1 MYEVDSQNAKPPSG
15 LKPELLTQSSS
26 RSRRQKESRRYY
38 KRSLCQFLRFD
49 ELFSL
54 SIILQ
59 PMSKDEILEVQR
71 LYPQIYIACHT
82 DHIRAVSTAWRISSQ
97 DASILVHL
105 DREAGLSP
113 RRLASHLG
121 VAPSTLSA
129 AIARLSKL
137 GYITATTNENDRRR
151 RELRLT
157 PRGAEAIRSTSVLD
171 AERVRAML
179 GKLKPKERKEALRG
193 LALLA
198 EAARKLS
205 E

>member
-1 MYEVDSQNAKPPSG
+1 M
-15 LKPELLTQSSS
+15 T
-26 RSRRQKESRRYY
+26 KEGRRYSKLVLY
-38 KRSLCQFLRFD
+38 QFLRFD

-54 SIILQ
+54 PIILQ
-59 PMSKDEILEVQR
+59 PMSKDEVLEVQR
-71 LYPQIYIACHT
+71 LYPQIYVACHT
-82 DHIRAVSTAWRISSQ
+82 DHIRAASTAWRVSSQ

-105 DREAGLSP
+105 DRETGLSP

-129 AIARLSKL
+129 SIARLSNL
-137 GYITATTNENDRRR
+137 GYITSTPRESDRRR

-205 E
+205 D